1 MNIAFFRQFLLADN
15 FQNVYRF
22 PLINADGIRQRRN
35 LPNQR
40 PANRNVLRRGY
51 FQMNQA
57 PLGFP
62 GFDNRQNIVLQLNA
76 VILLRKGMKTGKN
89 DIFRLIPAQRADK
102 VLVNHQMQIQ
112 RIISCNKTI

>member
-1 MNIAFFRQFLLADN
+1 
-15 FQNVYRF
+15 
-22 PLINADGIRQRRN
+22 
-35 LPNQR
+35 
-40 PANRNVLRRGY
+40 
-51 FQMNQA
+51 MNQA